1 MTLIR
6 WRSLQ
11 VLVLGD
17 LIGNSALV
25 IPLGDIDGTAQ
36 RVNARCHGV
45 AVSGGQMMAHLDH
58 GLRWIS
64 KSRCNPLTMVWRVG
78 AD

>member
-1 MTLIR
+1 M
-6 WRSLQ
+6 
-11 VLVLGD
+11 LVLGD

-25 IPLGDIDGTAQ
+25 IPLGDSDGTAQ

-58 GLRWIS
+58 GLR
-64 KSRCNPLTMVWRVG
+64 CNPLTMFWGVG
-78 AD
+78 AE